1 MGANHK
7 TVMSGTPTSYCLL
20 SVPFFICF
28 KPVIFSPLLELATPF
43 RPKTQISLSFLR
55 APRQPDLQS
64 GDRNL
69 NISVIIYSEKLQRQ
83 VDVRLTEHARGAL
96 SLICFAW
103 RSSSLPDSSLDSVI
117 MEETLGEEWARDP
130 KETWR
135 PRLTLKSRPRSRSGL
150 CGSEAF
156 TIWGSF

>member
-1 MGANHK
+1 MVTRSPRWKCVFPYPGLALHK
-7 TVMSGTPTSYCLL
+7 WEPITRQSCLEH
-20 SVPFFICF
+20 
-28 KPVIFSPLLELATPF
+28 PLLTVFCLSLSSSVLNLSFFPLVELATPF

-83 VDVRLTEHARGAL
+83 VDVRLTKHARGAL

-117 MEETLGEEWARDP
+117 MEETLGEE
-130 KETWR
+130 
-135 PRLTLKSRPRSRSGL
+135 
-150 CGSEAF
+150 
-156 TIWGSF
+156 